1 MPTACLLRAY
11 VAYGLTACS
20 IELSVELIVEMRAR
34 QLYIISHARA
44 CCLRACVP
52 RGLPVCLGVVK
63 TLRRRGTGVAQ
74 AWLVKS
80 TKSIRARKRG
90 CIEIKISALE
100 SQDQG
105 LQKYWSNFL

>member
-1 MPTACLLRAY
+1 MLTVLLVYLLRAYCIACMPTACLLRAY

-52 RGLPVCLGVVK
+52 RG
-63 TLRRRGTGVAQ
+63 RENSAQ
-74 AWLVKS
+74 AWHRRGVGVASKIRKTLLLPQSLVH
-80 TKSIRARKRG
+80 R
-90 CIEIKISALE
+90 E
-100 SQDQG
+100 D
-105 LQKYWSNFL
+105 F